1 MDTGNTQDGA
11 EPSPASAGS
20 VDELGPVPPAT
31 DTGIRLSL
39 LRWIPVAE
47 RLPPV
52 NQRVLYTCFI
62 DDGDASWWI
71 EVNIGRW
78 DGKAINLAGTPAM
91 KYDDSDDWEPCT
103 HWMPLPAP
111 PDGDMNRDTASR

>member
-1 MDTGNTQDGA
+1 MDTDNTQDA
-11 EPSPASAGS
+11 NEPSLASAGS
-20 VDELGPVPPAT
+20 VDEVLAKGIADIIRIAT
-31 DTGIRLSL
+31 EPD
-39 LRWIPVAE
+39 WIPVTE

-78 DGKAINLAGTPAM
+78 DGKALNLAGTPAM

-111 PDGDMNRDTASR
+111 PSDDK